1 MTTKVNSSRK
11 KTLDMLDSLFSY
23 YRSLESIGKQF
34 PNLPPELK
42 NNHSTLV
49 RQASEEVQIHMKG
62 N

>member
-1 MTTKVNSSRK
+1 
-11 KTLDMLDSLFSY
+11 MLDSLFSY